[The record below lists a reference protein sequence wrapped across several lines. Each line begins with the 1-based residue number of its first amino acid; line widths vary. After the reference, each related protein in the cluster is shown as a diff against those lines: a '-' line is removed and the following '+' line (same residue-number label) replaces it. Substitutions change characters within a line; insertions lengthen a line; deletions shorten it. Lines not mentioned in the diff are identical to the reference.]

1 MLFNP
6 PRNSPR
12 ILSLALLS
20 TLCLCFLFQWRRE
33 LSSPKTSWKLL
44 PTALSPEI
52 SVKDPKPRF
61 ESFLYRLLEQKP
73 SNSSLELP
81 EGYVLVRIEEINE
94 ESERIDHLTLSQ
106 EDLDISTKAH
116 SNVVE
121 LLPGYSDLIT
131 YAPKTNGLITVG
143 GGSYT
148 PALLVSIRMLRKTN
162 CTLPIEVFI
171 PTHED
176 YDPYSCSI
184 LASLNARC
192 IFLPSFQNATIERY
206 QYKSLAFLFS
216 TFESVLFLDADNFP
230 LVDPTP
236 WFSAPVFQEKGM
248 ITWPDFWANTASPLF
263 YTLANQSIPAIQS
276 QHASSE
282 AGSILIS
289 RNLHS
294 QTLLLAFY
302 YNLFG
307 PGFYYEMLAQKGIG
321 GEGDKET
328 WVAAANVL
336 KKDYWQVRERNHA
349 LVSVE
354 QVEKEEE
361 DEEGNWRKTGEWVR
375 VGEENLDEVV
385 AMVQFDFIADY
396 EASFPPPPPSS
407 SSSSWKLD
415 LKSKKDSKVS
425 EVEIKDVEIPT
436 LRNNPD
442 AKIVFLHAN
451 RIKLHPA
458 EVLERLDDFHG
469 RGRMWG
475 AKEKTIQRFG
485 RDLEAEIWEEVI
497 EVACRFGDTL
507 LLDGGEGER
516 DGEEEKQV
524 SKEKVCEDLRRF
536 WWGIIAAEE
545 VEERVRSAGEKDRRE
560 MVKGKGG
567 EGEEEW
573 KPRVGHEDGVKRA
586 G

>member
-1 MLFNP
+1 
-6 PRNSPR
+6 
-12 ILSLALLS
+12 
-20 TLCLCFLFQWRRE
+20 
-33 LSSPKTSWKLL
+33 
-44 PTALSPEI
+44 
-52 SVKDPKPRF
+52 
-61 ESFLYRLLEQKP
+61 
-73 SNSSLELP
+73 
-81 EGYVLVRIEEINE
+81 
-94 ESERIDHLTLSQ
+94 
-106 EDLDISTKAH
+106 
-116 SNVVE
+116 
-121 LLPGYSDLIT
+121 
-131 YAPKTNGLITVG
+131 
-143 GGSYT
+143 
-148 PALLVSIRMLRKTN
+148 
-162 CTLPIEVFI
+162 
-171 PTHED
+171 
-176 YDPYSCSI
+176 
-184 LASLNARC
+184 
-192 IFLPSFQNATIERY
+192 
-206 QYKSLAFLFS
+206 
-216 TFESVLFLDADNFP
+216 
-230 LVDPTP
+230 
-236 WFSAPVFQEKGM
+236 
-248 ITWPDFWANTASPLF
+248 
-263 YTLANQSIPAIQS
+263 
-276 QHASSE
+276 
-282 AGSILIS
+282 
-289 RNLHS
+289 
-294 QTLLLAFY
+294 
-302 YNLFG
+302 
-307 PGFYYEMLAQKGIG
+307 MLAQKGIG

-361 DEEGNWRKTGEWVR
+361 DEEGNWIKTGEWVR

-396 EASFPPPPPSS
+396 EASFPPSPPSS

-415 LKSKKDSKVS
+415 LKSKKDSGEPKI
-425 EVEIKDVEIPT
+425 EIKDVEIPT
-436 LRNNPD
+436 LRNDPD

-475 AKEKTIQRFG
+475 AKEKTMQRFG

-507 LLDGGEGER
+507 LLDGGEGEGE
-516 DGEEEKQV
+516 GEEEKQV

-560 MVKGKGG
+560 LVRGEGG

-573 KPRVGHEDGVKRA
+573 QPRVSHEDGVKRA

>member
-12 ILSLALLS
+12 LFCLALLS

-44 PTALSPEI
+44 PSPLSPEI

-61 ESFLYRLLEQKP
+61 ESFLSRLLEQKP

-81 EGYVLVRIEEINE
+81 DGYVLVRIEEINE

-116 SNVVE
+116 LNVVE
-121 LLPGYSDLIT
+121 LLPEYSDLIT

-184 LASLNARC
+184 LASLNAKC
-192 IFLPSFQNATIERY
+192 IFLPSFQNVTIDRY

-230 LVDPTP
+230 LVDPTT

-396 EASFPPPPPSS
+396 EASFPTPPPSS
-407 SSSSWKLD
+407 SSSSWRLD
-415 LKSKKDSKVS
+415 LKTKKDSNDS
-425 EVEIKDVEIPT
+425 ETEIRDVDIPT
-436 LRNNPD
+436 SRNNPD

-475 AKEKTIQRFG
+475 RKRKRFNVLGEIWKRRFG
-485 RDLEAEIWEEVI
+485 ERLSRWRVGLEILCCW
-497 EVACRFGDTL
+497 R
-507 LLDGGEGER
+507 GER
-516 DGEEEKQV
+516 KRE
-524 SKEKVCEDLRRF
+524 
-536 WWGIIAAEE
+536 
-545 VEERVRSAGEKDRRE
+545 RRE
-560 MVKGKGG
+560 T
-567 EGEEEW
+567 
-573 KPRVGHEDGVKRA
+573 RFRKRRCA
-586 G
+586 RI